1 LPNSLAEQRHLIR
14 TSYPI
19 YNGLHSK
26 RLLMVKQ
33 SRLKEFSEIKTL
45 AQLKPFIALQK
56 QSWSDF
62 YVLKNNGLTVNGD
75 LGYESMLKAL
85 DEGLGDYFPR
95 SVTAIKAEIRKH
107 PQYNFVIE
115 PHIMLQYDN
124 YYYFYANENNKAI
137 IELLEQGLTKL
148 ADSGE
153 LNALYEHYY
162 RDVEDGLNLN
172 NRRVFNL
179 KN

>member
-1 LPNSLAEQRHLIR
+1 
-14 TSYPI
+14 
-19 YNGLHSK
+19 
-26 RLLMVKQ
+26 MVKQ

-75 LGYESMLKAL
+75 LSYESMLKAL

-153 LNALYEHYY
+153 LNALYERYY
-162 RDVEDGLNLN
+162 HDVEDGLNLN
-172 NRRVFNL
+172 NRQVFNL